1 MRAVSIIFFILL
13 PTLAMARP
21 EPPALEGRDLKGQQV
36 SLAALKGSVVVVSF
50 WATWC
55 VPCKKELKILNKL
68 LKEKQA
74 LRAIAISVDGPE
86 TAADVRATVKR
97 YRWTMPIIHDKDG
110 SISSVHNPRSSVPYI
125 IFIDREG
132 KVAYTQAGFSQAEQK
147 KFIKRINKLLSE
159 ELTNK

>member
-21 EPPALEGRDLKGQQV
+21 EPPALDGRDLKGQQV
-36 SLAALKGSVVVVSF
+36 SLAALKGSVVVISF

-68 LKEKQA
+68 LKEKQG

-97 YRWTMPIIHDKDG
+97 YRWTMPVIHDKDG
-110 SISSVHNPRSSVPYI
+110 SISSVHNPRGTIPYV
-125 IFIDREG
+125 IFIDKDG
-132 KVAYTQAGFSQAEQK
+132 KVAHAQVGFEHEQ
-147 KFIKRINKLLSE
+147 FIKRIDALLAE
-159 ELTNK
+159 KQD